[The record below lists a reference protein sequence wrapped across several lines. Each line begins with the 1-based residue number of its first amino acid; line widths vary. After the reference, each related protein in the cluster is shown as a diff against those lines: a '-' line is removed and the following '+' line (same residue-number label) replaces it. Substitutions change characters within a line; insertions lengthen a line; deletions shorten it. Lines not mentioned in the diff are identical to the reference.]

1 MSAATRRELKE
12 IEASLEAAETE
23 YQSVSDRLRLVQQER
38 ANTEEELRSQN
49 SRLKAMLDEIATRKV
64 REGAADAAGKSE
76 EQAETRMTM
85 AELNRRVE
93 GVLMEVLTAKLRD
106 ESFATALIEKSSTST
121 GDKVRVEFD
130 QDEVFWQLQENYTF
144 ENLLEDAARYWDISP
159 QDCVLYD
166 ERGAIWPSDAYV
178 SMELR
183 EHPSARVT
191 LKIKAVAAAQSTDEV
206 EVYGREGEVVDSESS
221 DDEEAMKDLMQL
233 AESAEDEI
241 LKAKARG
248 GKANLNNKQKLALKK
263 KLKRE
268 LMYFVLFVTLF
279 IYVLYAR
286 RTVIDAFY
294 MQQAISTAF
303 VDEAFG
309 DYNEKT
315 FDDIAT
321 AGEMFDWMDGPL
333 KEGLFPEEMY
343 NGQPVPDDRLG
354 YVMGYNKVVGKVRLR
369 QLRVK
374 PGGCDLPESIKQ
386 SDYTEDG
393 QYRQRQFV
401 DYCFPAY
408 PAEGAADERMVS
420 RDPFGPPEL
429 QGPAGRDPYAVVD
442 PECIA
447 PDCVDPNVVPADVE
461 LTGFFWTDE
470 VFNKLEGT
478 QVGGSVASY
487 DGSGFVRDLDSKNR
501 TEYLQVTG
509 RHCQHRHH
517 QSRHLHLTSTSH
529 PSADLVSAD
538 GVLVGRPP
546 DARRHRLAQP
556 VQRQLRLLL
565 PVDLHARVL
574 AGRHGG
580 TKSDAQAAEYGHLH
594 RGLLPGV
601 EPGEVGARDVRVL
614 RRAAVHHGLPLPNVP
629 HQARD
634 EDVQAALQRLL
645 EHLGHDAL
653 LGTTSGRVSDIRGA
667 PHTHLAAPTPLS
679 HPALLPPCSSPRS
692 R

>member
-517 QSRHLHLTSTSH
+517 GRHLHLTSTSH
-529 PSADLVSAD
+529 PSADLVPAD

-565 PVDLHARVL
+565 PIDLHARVL
-574 AGRHGG
+574 AGRHRG
-580 TKSDAQAAEYGHLH
+580 TTRDAQAAEYRHLH
-594 RGLLPGV
+594 
-601 EPGEVGARDVRVL
+601 
-614 RRAAVHHGLPLPNVP
+614 
-629 HQARD
+629 
-634 EDVQAALQRLL
+634 
-645 EHLGHDAL
+645 
-653 LGTTSGRVSDIRGA
+653 
-667 PHTHLAAPTPLS
+667 
-679 HPALLPPCSSPRS
+679 
-692 R
+692 

>member
-263 KLKRE
+263 N
-268 LMYFVLFVTLF
+268 
-279 IYVLYAR
+279 
-286 RTVIDAFY
+286 
-294 MQQAISTAF
+294 SC
-303 VDEAFG
+303 
-309 DYNEKT
+309 
-315 FDDIAT
+315 
-321 AGEMFDWMDGPL
+321 PL
-333 KEGLFPEEMY
+333 A
-343 NGQPVPDDRLG
+343 
-354 YVMGYNKVVGKVRLR
+354 
-369 QLRVK
+369 
-374 PGGCDLPESIKQ
+374 CDLMKPN
-386 SDYTEDG
+386 
-393 QYRQRQFV
+393 F
-401 DYCFPAY
+401 
-408 PAEGAADERMVS
+408 
-420 RDPFGPPEL
+420 
-429 QGPAGRDPYAVVD
+429 
-442 PECIA
+442 A
-447 PDCVDPNVVPADVE
+447 P
-461 LTGFFWTDE
+461 
-470 VFNKLEGT
+470 
-478 QVGGSVASY
+478 
-487 DGSGFVRDLDSKNR
+487 
-501 TEYLQVTG
+501 
-509 RHCQHRHH
+509 
-517 QSRHLHLTSTSH
+517 
-529 PSADLVSAD
+529 
-538 GVLVGRPP
+538 RP
-546 DARRHRLAQP
+546 
-556 VQRQLRLLL
+556 
-565 PVDLHARVL
+565 
-574 AGRHGG
+574 
-580 TKSDAQAAEYGHLH
+580 
-594 RGLLPGV
+594 
-601 EPGEVGARDVRVL
+601 
-614 RRAAVHHGLPLPNVP
+614 
-629 HQARD
+629 
-634 EDVQAALQRLL
+634 
-645 EHLGHDAL
+645 
-653 LGTTSGRVSDIRGA
+653 TT
-667 PHTHLAAPTPLS
+667 L
-679 HPALLPPCSSPRS
+679 SSPGT
-692 R
+692 